1 MAEANRSIPQ
11 IPIIRITTAAH
22 VLAQFRARQ
31 AVKDQLRKQGLKVSR
46 YAARDITAMACEYLS
61 EHREELM
68 LSAIATVMQW
78 TLEGYSV
85 EHRRRHLVVD
95 CLNTKLP
102 KSLNV
107 VLHGLE
113 RFGGVP
119 LPIRDLAR
127 DP

>member
-1 MAEANRSIPQ
+1 MAQQPISAPMVEGGMSKPLMSRSSRLRSTSGTKVNFKTRYEIHSDVAYGSSNSGNIAAPQANCRVGP
-11 IPIIRITTAAH
+11 
-22 VLAQFRARQ
+22 AQA
-31 AVKDQLRKQGLKVSR
+31 KL
-46 YAARDITAMACEYLS
+46 
-61 EHREELM
+61 
-68 LSAIATVMQW
+68 
-78 TLEGYSV
+78 

-119 LPIRDLAR
+119 LPIRDVAR